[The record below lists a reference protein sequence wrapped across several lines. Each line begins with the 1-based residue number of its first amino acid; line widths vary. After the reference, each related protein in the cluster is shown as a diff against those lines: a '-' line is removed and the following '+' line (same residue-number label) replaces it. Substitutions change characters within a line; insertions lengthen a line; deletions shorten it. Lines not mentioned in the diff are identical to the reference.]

1 MAEHGN
7 QTAQS
12 ILDKSG
18 IEDRTIFDYK
28 KTEDQY
34 KAVSEQGQLQDV
46 RRLDSRF
53 NQAFTK
59 TVSGCLINFVAHECS
74 HANQQNNGRDMGLQ
88 SSKSST
94 PEELE
99 KDKDYFETKD
109 ENGLTKYDLLLS
121 KQNFEAGYAA
131 DVIDEAAVMASAYV
145 AFMATNPS
153 PEAIDRVNEWHKFRL
168 TDGHTMEKTFNDF
181 KANNPNGDNQALAR
195 CIFSRLVEDYGKVT
209 LEKKQ
214 DRIASLDYNND
225 DGFAAIKGSYME
237 HIFGSVKDYIG
248 ALKQGGVQLTDEN
261 ITALEKFAEINKRV
275 SNVRLKRKNMD
286 EIASHLDDDDK
297 EKEKREKEKREKER
311 REKEK
316 SEKNKGKDQ
325 RSPATPAP
333 SSQLSL
339 SMLNNLRGR

>member
-12 ILDKSG
+12 ILNKSG
-18 IEDRTIFDYK
+18 IEDQTILDRTK
-28 KTEDQY
+28 SKEEQEAQY

-46 RRLDSRF
+46 CSQDSNF

-59 TVSGCLINFVAHECS
+59 TVSGCLLNLVAHECS

-99 KDKDYFETKD
+99 KDKAYFETKD
-109 ENGLTKYDLLLS
+109 ENGLTAYDLFLS
-121 KQNFEAGYAA
+121 KRQNLDADYAA
-131 DVIDEAAVMASAYV
+131 NIIDESAVMASAYV

-168 TDGHTMEKTFNDF
+168 TDGHTMERTFNDF

-209 LEKKQ
+209 LEKKTRQ
-214 DRIASLDYNND
+214 DCLP
-225 DGFAAIKGSYME
+225 G
-237 HIFGSVKDYIG
+237 
-248 ALKQGGVQLTDEN
+248 LQ
-261 ITALEKFAEINKRV
+261 
-275 SNVRLKRKNMD
+275 
-286 EIASHLDDDDK
+286 
-297 EKEKREKEKREKER
+297 
-311 REKEK
+311 
-316 SEKNKGKDQ
+316 
-325 RSPATPAP
+325 
-333 SSQLSL
+333 
-339 SMLNNLRGR
+339 